1 MKKIILIL
9 SFVALNV
16 FAINCRE
23 YMQYIFSYTLSDSEN
38 FLIDSAYVANG
49 GYDYIYYSP
58 LKYYYTNNNLDSI
71 VRCVGDECW
80 TFKIKTLK
88 EKTES
93 TLKITQFI
101 DDWKTEKIIFLQ
113 NDSAITYSYSD
124 EEDKLGT
131 IDDVSTLVL
140 RNNTLYEK
148 HEPIDEYDDKKS
160 LITAP
165 DPSNEYACNITETT
179 TTSYGTSDTT
189 TYQEIITNTENGF
202 ILSESHTDEKV
213 FFVKVGPNFST
224 SISRKNRPA
233 IILKKTQP
241 FDLLGRPIKNK
252 SKIGHT
258 MQVTK

>member
-131 IDDVSTLVL
+131 IGD
-140 RNNTLYEK
+140 
-148 HEPIDEYDDKKS
+148 DDKKS